1 MKKGLGSTAQ
11 SLERLFSLHPK
22 LIDLSLG
29 RIERLLAELGHPEQ
43 QLPPII
49 HIAGTNG
56 KGSTTAFLRAL
67 AEAGGLS
74 VQAYTSPHLVR
85 FHERIR
91 LSDGLITEP
100 ALQTILDEI
109 ETINDGQPITFFE
122 VTTVAAFQA
131 FARDQADLCLLEVGL
146 GGKFDATNV
155 IGLPTA
161 CIITPVAMDHENFLG
176 TELSGIAEEKAGI
189 LKPGVPAFVARQD
202 PVAMDVITHRAAEIG
217 APLYLPGKDWTIAR
231 HEDGF
236 VYKDRLGSLTLP
248 APALKG
254 RHQIDNAALA
264 IACQR
269 HLGFA
274 REDNQ
279 IAVAMRAVKWPARLQ
294 PIDSGPLFD
303 LRKGKGS
310 LTLDGGHNVHAA
322 TAIARYLDGLRVHL
336 VLGMLENREIA
347 PVLQALSPVIASI
360 AAVPIVGE
368 ACHSAT
374 DIATSAHQLGMDA
387 QSFETVDQALAALP
401 DGDCLIFGS
410 LYLAGQVLEKSGL
423 TPT

>member
-1 MKKGLGSTAQ
+1 VSTAQ

-29 RIERLLAELGHPEQ
+29 RIERLLAALDHPEQ
-43 QLPPII
+43 QLPPVI

-67 AEAGGLS
+67 AGAQGLA

-91 LSDGLITEP
+91 LSSGLITEP
-100 ALQTILDEI
+100 ALQAILDDI
-109 ETINDGQPITFFE
+109 EAINAEQAITFFE

-155 IGLPTA
+155 IGLPAA

-176 TELSGIAEEKAGI
+176 DELSGIAEEKAGI
-189 LKPGVPAFVARQD
+189 LKPGVPAFAARQD
-202 PVAMDVITHRAAEIG
+202 PVALEVITRRAAEIG
-217 APLYLPGKDWTIAR
+217 VPLFLPGKDWTVTRQDNA
-231 HEDGF
+231 F
-236 VYKDRLGSLTLP
+236 VYKDRLGSLNLP
-248 APALKG
+248 VPALQG
-254 RHQIDNAALA
+254 DHQIDNAALA
-264 IACQR
+264 MACLR
-269 HLGFA
+269 HLELLV
-274 REDNQ
+274 EDNK
-279 IAVAMRAVKWPARLQ
+279 VATAMDNVQWPARLQ
-294 PIDSGPLFD
+294 PIESGPLFD
-303 LRKGKGS
+303 LCVGKGS

-322 TAIARYLDGLRVHL
+322 TAIAGHLAGSRVHL

-347 PVLQALSPVIASI
+347 PVLEALKPIVTSV
-360 AAVPIVGE
+360 AAVPIIGE
-368 ACHSAT
+368 ASHSASAIET
-374 DIATSAHQLGMDA
+374 CARQLDIEARSY
-387 QSFETVDQALAALP
+387 ETVEQALEAFP
-401 DGDCLIFGS
+401 DGDRLVFGS

-423 TPT
+423 TPS